1 MIKVI
6 IRRFLEL
13 LLPCAAFSALA
24 VVLNVYLFNSTTTAA
39 FIIAFLGAVAW
50 FALNVRMLRNCYFD
64 LHDKKEYFIANF
76 IAYALFGI
84 CTVLVYL
91 YFSNV
96 VYGWIFA
103 IAKLFKYTQLN
114 FSTVQSTA
122 MFHLFGGLMI
132 CLAPI
137 GMNWIFEPDED
148 EEDEQDEQDIQDEQG
163 AEEIKE

>member
-13 LLPCAAFSALA
+13 LLPCACVSAIA
-24 VVLNVYLFNSTTTAA
+24 VVLNVYLFNSTTMAA
-39 FIIAFLGAVAW
+39 FIIGFLGAVAW
-50 FALNVRMLRNCYFD
+50 FALNVHMLRNCYFD

-84 CTVLVYL
+84 CTVLVYVC
-91 YFSNV
+91 FSGA
-96 VYGWIFA
+96 VYSWIFA
-103 IAKLFKYTQLN
+103 IAKFLKYTQLD
-114 FSTVQSTA
+114 FTTVQSTA
-122 MFHLFGGLMI
+122 FFHLLGGLMI

-148 EEDEQDEQDIQDEQG
+148 EEYEPDGQDEQSQ
-163 AEEIKE
+163 EEIEE